1 MEEEGDKDAR
11 ARRRLREKEGKL
23 VWSSTSEVRA
33 NERMAGWCESKSDV
47 GQKFSL
53 FQSIAKYLQKSR
65 ENPCLSFVSQS
76 SHIKYLSPLPEG
88 VSLHRT
94 NAHSSEAYV
103 IGLRDRFSLQTK
115 PKPRSPPPSSKKGGK
130 KAPTAPWGIGYAVG
144 RQAGKAGRTLSLG
157 FHLLL
162 LLDRLFL
169 TRGSPFSSSS
179 STSTGAI
186 NLLLP
191 VALLVVVVVV
201 ALPNVAG
208 KGLQRVKKRSCQKK
222 VEDEG
227 KRP

>member
-1 MEEEGDKDAR
+1 MVRKQKGRR
-11 ARRRLREKEGKL
+11 AKVSPLPKHRKIF
-23 VWSSTSEVRA
+23 A
-33 NERMAGWCESKSDV
+33 
-47 GQKFSL
+47 
-53 FQSIAKYLQKSR
+53 KSR

-130 KAPTAPWGIGYAVG
+130 KAPTAPCGIGYAVG
-144 RQAGKAGRTLSLG
+144 RQAGRQGRTDTGSRVPPPSPSGPALSHARLS
-157 FHLLL
+157 FLLL
-162 LLDRLFL
+162 LLHFH
-169 TRGSPFSSSS
+169 RGHQSVAPCSIACCCCCCCPTQRSRKG
-179 STSTGAI
+179 TAEGKEKE
-186 NLLLP
+186 LP
-191 VALLVVVVVV
+191 
-201 ALPNVAG
+201 
-208 KGLQRVKKRSCQKK
+208 KK